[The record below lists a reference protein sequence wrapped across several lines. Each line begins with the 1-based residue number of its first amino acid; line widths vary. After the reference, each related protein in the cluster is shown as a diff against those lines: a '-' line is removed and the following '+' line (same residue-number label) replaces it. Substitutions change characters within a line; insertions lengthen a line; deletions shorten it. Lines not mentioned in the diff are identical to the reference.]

1 MEFAG
6 GAVDPDLEILTISTN
21 TYAVFQSKGK
31 MPDAFI
37 DTCHK
42 VVTEFF
48 SQSTQYEYAEN
59 VEFEVY
65 FSANTAD
72 PNYTCEIRIAV
83 NEKARSSRSRKN
95 AQPSERLCVLFFNS
109 KYHCIVGGESAQGI
123 LLCLNANKGHVRI
136 LCREK
141 LPLYRRTIPKR
152 PRSAHLIKKLALF

>member
-1 MEFAG
+1 MKGLLGICFPQSLTQSNFPYGIGVKFAG

-37 DTCHK
+37 DTYHK

-95 AQPSERLCVLFFNS
+95 AQPPERLCVPFF
-109 KYHCIVGGESAQGI
+109 KTELH
-123 LLCLNANKGHVRI
+123 
-136 LCREK
+136 
-141 LPLYRRTIPKR
+141 RRR
-152 PRSAHLIKKLALF
+152 